1 MDYPDKGVMGLAKR
15 NPGGQLRLG
24 LSATAGSAVLY
35 GAIVVFGIGSASPS
49 ALDVDRDPHAS
60 VLLVSQHADTVPGS
74 VRKLPQA
81 SPEPGRHRSPVRT
94 HRHPT
99 EVGSKLSPAQTTV
112 ERPSPQPAA
121 PRVTEPR
128 SPSVSGS
135 SSAPVAAPQ
144 PSIAVPT
151 LPAPELPVALPA
163 LPPLPVS
170 PALPLPLPP
179 GLPLD
184 LPG

>member
-1 MDYPDKGVMGLAKR
+1 MGLAR
-15 NPGGQLRLG
+15 HNPGGQLRLG

-49 ALDVDRDPHAS
+49 ALDADRGPHAS
-60 VLLVSQHADTVPGS
+60 VVLVPPHADIVPGS

-81 SPEPGRHRSPVRT
+81 SPEPGRHRSRVRT
-94 HRHPT
+94 HSRGV
-99 EVGSKLSPAQTTV
+99 EVWLTASPAPPTV

-121 PRVTEPR
+121 PRATEPR
-128 SPSVSGS
+128 SPSVNS
-135 SSAPVAAPQ
+135 SSTAPVAAPQ
-144 PSIAVPT
+144 PSVTLPT

-163 LPPLPVS
+163 LPVS